1 MPTPHLADPHDA
13 AQLLALVDALVR
25 ELHPGAMR
33 RATLDCALDR
43 DLGLDSLSRVE
54 LLARIERHYGVR
66 LPTTVLDSAETP
78 RDLTRRP
85 ESKLAQHRAR
95 RGVVEEMARRQLRHV
110 HRARDVDELAPRLGE
125 IGLTPPEQPRRL
137 ALAAFYKLVQRI
149 DEDPQL
155 ALALR
160 QPPGRTQRS
169 PTRAATRF
177 VPLSALDPARFFV
190 APRA

>member
-1 MPTPHLADPHDA
+1 MSREFALSNAGRAWLRRIETLHSGGPDPTLIAARRIARNSPEPPTVTGHTVHVTLRDRHQD
-13 AQLLALVDALVR
+13 AQLALEIPPWNTPDAALVDQL
-25 ELHPGAMR
+25 LHRHPIS
-33 RATLDCALDR
+33 ALD
-43 DLGLDSLSRVE
+43 DLPDA
-54 LLARIERHYGVR
+54 LLA
-66 LPTTVLDSAETP
+66 A
-78 RDLTRRP
+78 
-85 ESKLAQHRAR
+85 
-95 RGVVEEMARRQLRHV
+95 LRENHI
-110 HRARDVDELAPRLGE
+110 ELAPRLGE